1 MLEKKYRIGV
11 VCGAGM
17 ATSSVVAE
25 KLKDE
30 LSKRGIEAN
39 IITVTAIDASSV
51 AKDLDLI
58 VTTTLLQSDLGVPI
72 IRAISLLT
80 GIGAEETIK
89 KIVNTLHSLKK
100 ESK

>member
-1 MLEKKYRIGV
+1 MPKKKYRIGV

-30 LSKRGIEAN
+30 LPKRGIEAD

-58 VTTTLLQSDLGVPI
+58 VTTTLLQADLGIPI

-89 KIVNTLHSLKK
+89 EIVNTLLKK